1 MSYMSYIFLIYSC
14 QKRITRANIL
24 YDLVSTR
31 MQPKCKSLILYGN
44 PDLDAPYK
52 LTDDGRY
59 LIIKCSDHY
68 EKLCE
73 KTITAFRVIQELFPE
88 ISGVFKCD
96 DDIFPNITRLRELI
110 QHIETA
116 TPKIEYLGHRCR
128 YDETSFT
135 EWHYNKCSSDIYN
148 VPKLS
153 QKTNYASGPFYY
165 VSAKSIEILAVS
177 PINYDSVFYED
188 NMVGYIL
195 ESAGIYIYDYMTYYD
210 EIVYHKGNIENK
222 YGMPFLFV
230 SIQGGIEN
238 VETAMPL
245 VANMSTKAKQSA
257 RFLILLYDPSVMSY
271 SDISTAFGYFN
282 FMTLESYNSLGLNA
296 PVVNAGELDS
306 ALLDR
311 DHLFVS

>member
-1 MSYMSYIFLIYSC
+1 MSYIFLIYSC

-44 PDLDAPYK
+44 PDLDTPYK

-59 LIIKCSDHY
+59 LIIKCQDHY

-73 KTITAFRVIQELFPE
+73 KTMTAFRVIQDLFPE
-88 ISGVFKCD
+88 TSCVFKCD
-96 DDIFPNITRLRELI
+96 DDIFPNIAKIEELI
-110 QHIETA
+110 ELIETA
-116 TPKIEYLGHRCR
+116 TPKIDYLGHKCT
-128 YDETSFT
+128 YDETSYT

-148 VPKLS
+148 VPKPS
-153 QKTNYASGPFYY
+153 QKANYASGPFYY
-165 VSAKSIEILAVS
+165 VSAKSIEILATT

-195 ESAGIYIYDYMTYYD
+195 ETAGITIYDYMTYYD
-210 EIVYHKGNIENK
+210 EIVYHKGNIQNK
-222 YGMPFLFV
+222 YEMPLLFML
-230 SIQGGIEN
+230 IQGGIEN
-238 VETAMPL
+238 VEPSLSL

-271 SDISTAFGYFN
+271 RDISTAFGYFN
-282 FMTLESYNSLGLNA
+282 FMTLDSYHSLGLNA
-296 PVVNAGELDS
+296 SRVNVCELDS
-306 ALLDR
+306 CLSYR
-311 DHLFVS
+311 DHLFVL